1 MASENIKQL
10 TTANFP
16 EEIDQFNGV
25 AVVDFWAPWCGPC
38 RAIAPIIEEIARDF
52 GSVKV
57 AKVNIDDHPELA
69 ERFNVSSIP
78 RVLYFNNG
86 QLKETII
93 GAAPKKKFVDALQ
106 RSNG

>member
-1 MASENIKQL
+1 MVGKITEVGDN
-10 TTANFP
+10 NF
-16 EEIDQFNGV
+16 ETEV
-25 AVVDFWAPWCGPC
+25 LKSAVPVLVDFWAPWCGPC

-106 RSNG
+106 RSN

>member
-1 MASENIKQL
+1 MGENIKQL
-10 TTANFP
+10 TTGNFA
-16 EEIDQFNGV
+16 EEIEQFNGT

-38 RAIAPIIEEIARDF
+38 RAIAPIIDEIARDF
-52 GSVKV
+52 GAVKV

-69 ERFNVSSIP
+69 EKFNVSSIP

-106 RSNG
+106 RTNG